1 MSEAGPPYAGS
12 EGRRGVGVG
21 GAGGAGRRENKEVD
35 PDMSLITDFQII
47 TDIRVRLCGAY
58 ELLHL

>member
-12 EGRRGVGVG
+12 EGRRGVGVVG
-21 GAGGAGRRENKEVD
+21 GGGAGRQESKEVD

-47 TDIRVRLCGAY
+47 TDIRVRLRGAY
-58 ELLHL
+58 KLLHI